1 MNASVSRDG
10 AIARRRG
17 EEGEGI
23 HRRVDTRG
31 FRGRARPGLRRRR
44 GRCGGRDATPS
55 RVWIYDT
62 TLRLRDGTQMESISV
77 SCDDKIK
84 ITRRLSKF
92 DVDYIEAGWPGS
104 NPKDEETATRFVGND
119 ATTRWMPPTFG
130 IHCHNDCGLA
140 VANTLTAVRAGVG
153 LVQGT
158 INGIGERTGNADL
171 CSIIPSLGC
180 TATCRECRAG
190 TIYRT

>member
-1 MNASVSRDG
+1 MAPSRGDGEKKGKESTDAWIREDFEVVPDPASVAVG
-10 AIARRRG
+10 AGAG
-17 EEGEGI
+17 
-23 HRRVDTRG
+23 
-31 FRGRARPGLRRRR
+31 
-44 GRCGGRDATPS
+44 GGRDATPS

-171 CSIIPSLGC
+171 CSIIPFLGC